1 MGVNWRNM
9 HKYSKRIKYRI
20 QLSAILSLCISSHH
34 RFPEDTFFFKM
45 YKGHNITKTAIKS
58 KQDLPSQRDDMA
70 QLHLTWRHYSSK
82 WNAKPSSKFHGFKW
96 TWIKN
101 NIPGCIFFLGCFFF
115 NFHGFKWTWI
125 KYVSQ
130 AAYFF

>member
-9 HKYSKRIKYRI
+9 HKYSTRIKYRI
-20 QLSAILSLCISSHH
+20 NFLPYFHFLFHLIIASLNIH
-34 RFPEDTFFFKM
+34 FFFKM

-58 KQDLPSQRDDMA
+58 KQDLPSLRDDMA

-82 WNAKPSSKFHGFKW
+82 WNANPSSKFYGFKW

-101 NIPGCIFFLGCFFF
+101 NIPGCIFFLGVFLK